1 MITPVIQ
8 KELQQ
13 VVPSVKCKLFIY
25 ELSCSALE
33 NYGCVA

>member
-8 KELQQ
+8 KELQ